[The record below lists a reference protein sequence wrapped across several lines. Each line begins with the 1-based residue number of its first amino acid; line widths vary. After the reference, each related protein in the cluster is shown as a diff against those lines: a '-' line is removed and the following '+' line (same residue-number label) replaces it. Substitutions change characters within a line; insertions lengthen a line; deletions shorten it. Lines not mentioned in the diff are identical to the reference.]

1 MGKLKKGICCLL
13 SALMMVSV
21 CLMTRPQE
29 IKADISESVWQNYN
43 GEIVF
48 YDEPSECFIYQTM
61 DVKKTS
67 SVFYRTIGIEFS
79 RIKKDVDPTDGLHGG
94 SHFYVGESD
103 GHVYVDASTVSI
115 NQKWSYNGEQREYII
130 VPLAD
135 LDSTKKEYDTK
146 DAKGNNVR
154 ITTYMISKDILLS
167 DIRRY
172 YPDWAD
178 EIEEKLANNER
189 AYVGIDCII
198 TMYRHGESGG
208 SEGGLLVNG
217 QFWGE
222 IYDWSNWNK
231 LITAAPWAKEETKT
245 ISIPSHFNR
254 FLVMGANTKT
264 EKETEGVEDL
274 TGMTDGSCVLVKNMD
289 SEASNVEAGNDTN
302 QSGDNYAA
310 PDLRTYNDDDTFDIG
325 VKIPTTEDYTNAIN
339 LDSWY
344 GHVNVSSRSVVKT
357 YKVPYDIT
365 VTKQVPVT
373 HTGSQITSSDMS
385 GQVSGGKT
393 YGDWYIRIEDAS
405 SPSGYQYVMS
415 YTYETTSTQ
424 TYHYSGSIS
433 YEMDPVQYYYI
444 SGMNLLEYNNA
455 LVTNDFSSVPYSN
468 RADIQYDIA
477 INGEKHS
484 SADHSAFAGT
494 TYTPDDGYHIIWP
507 GYHRILCEWNL

>member
-79 RIKKDVDPTDGLHGG
+79 RIKKTSIRQTDCTAVRFLCRGIGMAMYMWMHL
-94 SHFYVGESD
+94 
-103 GHVYVDASTVSI
+103 TVSI

-302 QSGDNYAA
+302 QSG
-310 PDLRTYNDDDTFDIG
+310 
-325 VKIPTTEDYTNAIN
+325 V
-339 LDSWY
+339 
-344 GHVNVSSRSVVKT
+344 
-357 YKVPYDIT
+357 IT
-365 VTKQVPVT
+365 Q
-373 HTGSQITSSDMS
+373 
-385 GQVSGGKT
+385 
-393 YGDWYIRIEDAS
+393 
-405 SPSGYQYVMS
+405 
-415 YTYETTSTQ
+415 
-424 TYHYSGSIS
+424 
-433 YEMDPVQYYYI
+433 
-444 SGMNLLEYNNA
+444 
-455 LVTNDFSSVPYSN
+455 
-468 RADIQYDIA
+468 
-477 INGEKHS
+477 
-484 SADHSAFAGT
+484 
-494 TYTPDDGYHIIWP
+494 
-507 GYHRILCEWNL
+507 HRI